1 MGKIKDVAVQV
12 RGVSYKPNDLHDTLN
27 ENSIM
32 LLRANNISDDRINYD
47 DVVFVD
53 KTKVSKSQYLQ
64 VGDILICAS
73 SGSKNLVGKS
83 ASIKGSINATFGAFC
98 KVVRPSDINANY
110 LSHFFTSPKY
120 RETISKLSAGAN
132 INNIR
137 NEDIDNLDIVI
148 PPIETQCKI
157 AATLDKVTNL
167 IDTCNAILEKL
178 DLLVKSR
185 EVEEMLFTSEEVAA

>member
-120 RETISKLSAGAN
+120 RETIS
-132 INNIR
+132 
-137 NEDIDNLDIVI
+137 EM
-148 PPIETQCKI
+148 KI
-157 AATLDKVTNL
+157 L
-167 IDTCNAILEKL
+167 II
-178 DLLVKSR
+178 
-185 EVEEMLFTSEEVAA
+185 